1 MRVLLVEDE
10 TAVARFVSKGLKEA
24 GHVVDL
30 AADGRDGL
38 FMATSESYDVI
49 VLDRMLPVMDGLTVL
64 KALRGSGKD
73 TPVLILSTMD
83 QVNDKVEGLRSGADD
98 YLAKPFS
105 FAELLARVEVLFRR
119 DGSGAVEEKVTVLRI
134 QDLEMD
140 LLSRTVARK
149 GVGIELHAKEF
160 GLLEY
165 LMRHPGQVVS
175 RTMLLEQVWNYH
187 FDPQTNVIE
196 VHVSRIR
203 SKIDKAFPELPALL
217 STVRGMGYRLGGG
230 AT

>member
-1 MRVLLVEDE
+1 MRVLLVEDDS
-10 TAVARFVSKGLKEA
+10 VVVSFVSKGLKEA
-24 GHVVDL
+24 GYVVDVAL
-30 AADGRDGL
+30 DGREGL
-38 FMATSESYDVI
+38 FLATSEKYDVI
-49 VLDRMLPVMDGLTVL
+49 VLDRMMPIMDGLTVL
-64 KALRGSGKD
+64 KALRDSDKD

-105 FAELLARVEVLFRR
+105 FVELLARVEVLARR
-119 DGSGAVEEKVTVLRI
+119 EGMGRGAAKETVLRVH
-134 QDLEMD
+134 DLEMD
-140 LLSRTVARK
+140 LLGRSVARG

-160 GLLEY
+160 SLLEY
-165 LMRHPGQVVS
+165 LMRHEGQVVS

-203 SKIDKAFPELPALL
+203 SKIDRAFPDGPALL
-217 STVRGMGYRLGGG
+217 TTVRGMGYKLEGPEK
-230 AT
+230 